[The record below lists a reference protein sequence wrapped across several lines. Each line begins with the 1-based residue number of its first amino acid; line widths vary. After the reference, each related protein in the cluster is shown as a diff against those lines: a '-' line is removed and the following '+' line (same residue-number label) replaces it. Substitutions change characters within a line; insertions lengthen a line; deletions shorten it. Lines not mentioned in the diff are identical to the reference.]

1 MNSVDEAVAP
11 QFWMG
16 GLLARDLV
24 EVSSNPSCLAD
35 GDFWAISTTY
45 EGEFRAA
52 KFKTI
57 SNEPFPLVS
66 STDKANE
73 SNQQISGKWDSGT
86 SESEYVA
93 YVEKIREEIASGG
106 VYQVNACR
114 RLSIKSTAT
123 LDLAFANILKSNPAP
138 FASYLRLNDL
148 EIASASPEL
157 FLTRDGDQIKT
168 SPIKGTKR
176 SAAESFGSKDRA
188 ENIMIV
194 DLMRNDLGQ
203 ICIPGSI
210 AVPDLL
216 RDEEHPGLS
225 HLVSDVIG
233 QLRSGITWAEI
244 FEALLPAGSI
254 SGAPKSAA
262 KRIIAELEPT
272 ARSTYCGVLGWI
284 HGDQA
289 VLSVAIRTFWREFD
303 FIHFGTGA
311 GITWSSD
318 AKAEWE
324 ETQLKAER
332 LISIIGGEL

>member
-1 MNSVDEAVAP
+1 
-11 QFWMG
+11 MG
-16 GLLARDLV
+16 GILARDLV
-24 EVSSNPSCLAD
+24 EISSDPSCLSD
-35 GDFWAISTTY
+35 GGFWAISTTY

-57 SNEPFPLVS
+57 SHEPFPRVS
-66 STDKANE
+66 VTAE
-73 SNQQISGKWDSGT
+73 VFGKWESET
-86 SESEYVA
+86 SENDYLH
-93 YVEKIREEIASGG
+93 YVEKIREEIATGG

-114 RLSIKSTAT
+114 RLSIKSDAK
-123 LDLAFANILKSNPAP
+123 LDQAFERILELNPAP
-138 FASYLRLNDL
+138 FASYIRYGNL

-157 FLTRDGDQIKT
+157 FLTREGNQIKT

-176 SAAESFGSKDRA
+176 SVNEKFGSKDRA
-188 ENIMIV
+188 ENVMIV

-225 HLVSDVIG
+225 HLVSDVTG
-233 QLRSGITWAEI
+233 QLLSGISWTEI
-244 FEALLPAGSI
+244 LAALLPAGSI

-262 KRIIAELEPT
+262 RRIISECEVVP
-272 ARSTYCGVLGWI
+272 RDTYCGVLGWV

-289 VLSVAIRTFWREFD
+289 VLSVAIRIFWRESGYL
-303 FIHFGTGA
+303 HFGTGA

-318 AKAEWE
+318 AAAEWE

>member
-1 MNSVDEAVAP
+1 M
-11 QFWMG
+11 
-16 GLLARDLV
+16 LARDLV
-24 EVSSNPSCLAD
+24 ETSSEPDCLSD
-35 GDFWAISTTY
+35 GGFWAISTTY

-52 KFKTI
+52 KFESAITT
-57 SNEPFPLVS
+57 PFPLDLKRPKV
-66 STDKANE
+66 E
-73 SNQQISGKWDSGT
+73 GKWNSHT
-86 SESEYVA
+86 SESEYMD
-93 YVEKIREEIASGG
+93 YVEKIREEIANGG

-114 RLSIKSTAT
+114 RLSIKSTAK
-123 LDLAFANILKSNPAP
+123 LSQAFSNILESNPAP
-138 FASYLRLNDL
+138 FASYLKFADV

-157 FLTRDGDQIKT
+157 FITRNGSEIKT

-176 SAAESFGSKDRA
+176 TAAEKFGSKDRA
-188 ENIMIV
+188 ENVMIV

-225 HLVSDVIG
+225 HLVSDVTG
-233 QLRSGITWAEI
+233 QLLNDVTWREI
-244 FEALLPAGSI
+244 LDALLPAGSI

-262 KRIIAELEPT
+262 KRIISDLETVP
-272 ARSTYCGVLGWI
+272 RGPYCGVLGWV

-289 VLSVAIRTFWREFD
+289 VLSVAIRIFWREAD
-303 FIHFGTGA
+303 YLHFGTGA

-318 AKAEWE
+318 AHAEWD

-332 LISIIGGEL
+332 LISIVGGEL

>member
-1 MNSVDEAVAP
+1 
-11 QFWMG
+11 MG
-16 GLLARDLV
+16 GVLARDLV
-24 EVSSNPSCLAD
+24 ETSSEPDCLSD
-35 GDFWAISTTY
+35 GGFWAISTTY

-52 KFKTI
+52 KFESAITT
-57 SNEPFPLVS
+57 PFPLDLKRPKV
-66 STDKANE
+66 E
-73 SNQQISGKWDSGT
+73 GKWNSHT
-86 SESEYVA
+86 SESEYMD
-93 YVEKIREEIASGG
+93 YVEKIREEIANGG

-114 RLSIKSTAT
+114 RLSIKSTAK
-123 LDLAFANILKSNPAP
+123 LSQAFSNILESNPAP
-138 FASYLRLNDL
+138 FASYLKFADV

-157 FLTRDGDQIKT
+157 FITRNGSEIKT

-176 SAAESFGSKDRA
+176 TAAEKFGSKDRA
-188 ENIMIV
+188 ENVMIV

-225 HLVSDVIG
+225 HLVSDVTG
-233 QLRSGITWAEI
+233 QLLNDVTWREI
-244 FEALLPAGSI
+244 LDALLPAGSI

-262 KRIIAELEPT
+262 KRIISDLETVP
-272 ARSTYCGVLGWI
+272 RGPYCGVLGWV

-289 VLSVAIRTFWREFD
+289 VLSVAIRIFWREAD
-303 FIHFGTGA
+303 YLHFGTGA

-318 AKAEWE
+318 AHAEWD

-332 LISIIGGEL
+332 LISIVGGEL

>member
-1 MNSVDEAVAP
+1 VNSPTEADQP

-16 GLLARDLV
+16 GVLARDLV
-24 EVSSNPSCLAD
+24 EISSDPSCLSD
-35 GDFWAISTTY
+35 GGFWAISTTY

-52 KFKTI
+52 KFKSI
-57 SNEPFPLVS
+57 STAPFRREITTPKV
-66 STDKANE
+66 E
-73 SNQQISGKWDSGT
+73 GKWSSHS
-86 SESEYVA
+86 SESEYID
-93 YVEKIREEIASGG
+93 YVEKIRQEIASGG

-114 RLSIKSTAT
+114 RLSLKSSAK
-123 LDLAFANILKSNPAP
+123 LDQVFVNILAANPAP
-138 FASYLRLNDL
+138 FASYLKFEDI

-157 FLTRDGDQIKT
+157 FITRDGNEIKT

-176 SAAESFGSKDRA
+176 TVAEKFGSKDRA
-188 ENIMIV
+188 ENVMIV

-225 HLVSDVIG
+225 HLVSDVTG
-233 QLRSGITWAEI
+233 QLRSGVTWEEI
-244 FEALLPAGSI
+244 FRSLLPAGSI

-262 KRIIAELEPT
+262 KRIISELEPL
-272 ARSTYCGVLGWI
+272 ARGTYCGVLGWV
-284 HGDQA
+284 HGDKA
-289 VLSVAIRTFWREFD
+289 VLSVAIRIFWRESD
-303 FIHFGTGA
+303 YLHFGTGA

-318 AKAEWE
+318 ARAEWD

-332 LISIIGGEL
+332 LISIVGGEL

>member
-1 MNSVDEAVAP
+1 MNSANWAAPP

-16 GLLARDLV
+16 GVLARDLV
-24 EVSSNPSCLAD
+24 EVSSDPSCLAD

-52 KFKTI
+52 KFASVST
-57 SNEPFPLVS
+57 EPFPPV
-66 STDKANE
+66 AAAE
-73 SNQQISGKWDSGT
+73 RISGKWESST
-86 SESEYVA
+86 SQNQYMQ

-114 RLSIKSTAT
+114 RLSIQSSAT

-138 FASYLRLNDL
+138 FASYLRFGDM

-176 SAAESFGSKDRA
+176 SVSEKFGNKDRA

-216 RDEEHPGLS
+216 RDEDHPGLS
-225 HLVSDVIG
+225 HLVSDVTG

-244 FEALLPAGSI
+244 FIALLPAGSI

-262 KRIIAELEPT
+262 KRIISELEPT
-272 ARSTYCGVLGWI
+272 ARSTYCGVLGWV

-289 VLSVAIRTFWREFD
+289 VLSVAIRTFWRESE

-318 AKAEWE
+318 ARAEWE
-324 ETQLKAER
+324 ETELKAER

>member
-1 MNSVDEAVAP
+1 MNSATWAAPP

-16 GLLARDLV
+16 GVLARDLV
-24 EVSSNPSCLAD
+24 EVSSDPSCLAD

-52 KFKTI
+52 KFASVST
-57 SNEPFPLVS
+57 EPFPPV
-66 STDKANE
+66 AAGE
-73 SNQQISGKWDSGT
+73 RISGKWESST
-86 SESEYVA
+86 SQNQYMQ

-114 RLSIKSTAT
+114 RLSIKSSAT

-138 FASYLRLNDL
+138 FASYLRFGDM

-176 SAAESFGSKDRA
+176 SVSEKFGNKDRA

-216 RDEEHPGLS
+216 RDEDHPGLS
-225 HLVSDVIG
+225 HLVSDVTG

-244 FEALLPAGSI
+244 FIALLPAGSI

-262 KRIIAELEPT
+262 KRIISELEPT
-272 ARSTYCGVLGWI
+272 ARSTYCGVLGWV
-284 HGDQA
+284 HGDHA
-289 VLSVAIRTFWREFD
+289 VLSVAIRTFWRESE

-318 AKAEWE
+318 ARAEWE
-324 ETQLKAER
+324 ETELKAER

>member
-1 MNSVDEAVAP
+1 MNSAPWAAAP

-16 GLLARDLV
+16 GVLARDLI
-24 EVSSNPSCLAD
+24 EVSSDPRCLAD

-57 SNEPFPLVS
+57 TTESFPTVS
-66 STDKANE
+66 TTTRV
-73 SNQQISGKWDSGT
+73 SGKWESGT
-86 SESEYVA
+86 SESEYIQ
-93 YVEKIREEIASGG
+93 YVEMIREEIASGG

-114 RLSIKSTAT
+114 RLSVKSSAT

-138 FASYLRLNDL
+138 FASYLRFSEM

-176 SAAESFGSKDRA
+176 SASEKFGNKDRA
-188 ENIMIV
+188 ENVMIV

-216 RDEEHPGLS
+216 RDEDHPGLS
-225 HLVSDVIG
+225 HLVSDVTG

-244 FEALLPAGSI
+244 FTALLPAGSI

-262 KRIIAELEPT
+262 KRIISELEPT
-272 ARSTYCGVLGWI
+272 ARSTYCGVLGWV

-289 VLSVAIRTFWREFD
+289 VLSVAIRTFWRESE

-318 AKAEWE
+318 ARAEWE

>member
-1 MNSVDEAVAP
+1 MNEATQAAAP

-16 GLLARDLV
+16 GVLARDLV
-24 EVSSNPSCLAD
+24 EVSSDPGCLAD

-45 EGEFRAA
+45 EGQFRAA
-52 KFKTI
+52 RFETL
-57 SNEPFPLVS
+57 SNTNFPPVS
-66 STDKANE
+66 TTAKV
-73 SNQQISGKWDSGT
+73 SGKWESGT
-86 SESEYVA
+86 TESEYIQ

-114 RLSIKSTAT
+114 RLSIKSSAT

-138 FASYLRLNDL
+138 FASYLRFGDM

-176 SAAESFGSKDRA
+176 SVSEKFGNKDRA

-216 RDEEHPGLS
+216 RDEDHPGLS
-225 HLVSDVIG
+225 HLVSDVTG

-244 FEALLPAGSI
+244 FIALLPAGSI

-262 KRIIAELEPT
+262 KRIISELEPT
-272 ARSTYCGVLGWI
+272 PRSTYCGVLGWV

-289 VLSVAIRTFWREFD
+289 VLSVAIRTFWRESD

-318 AKAEWE
+318 ARAEWE
-324 ETQLKAER
+324 ETELKAER

>member
-1 MNSVDEAVAP
+1 MNSATWAGAP

-16 GLLARDLV
+16 GVLARDLV
-24 EVSSNPSCLAD
+24 EVSSDPSCLAD

-57 SNEPFPLVS
+57 TNEPFPTVI
-66 STDKANE
+66 TTVKV
-73 SNQQISGKWDSGT
+73 SGKWESST
-86 SESEYVA
+86 SESEYVK

-114 RLSIKSTAT
+114 RLSIESSAT

-138 FASYLRLNDL
+138 FASYLRFSDM

-176 SAAESFGSKDRA
+176 SASEKFGNKDRA

-216 RDEEHPGLS
+216 RDENHPGLS
-225 HLVSDVIG
+225 HLVSDVTG

-244 FEALLPAGSI
+244 FTALLPAGSI

-262 KRIIAELEPT
+262 KRIISELEPT
-272 ARSTYCGVLGWI
+272 ARSTYCGVLGWV

-289 VLSVAIRTFWREFD
+289 VLSVAIRTFWRESE

-318 AKAEWE
+318 ARAEWE

>member
-1 MNSVDEAVAP
+1 
-11 QFWMG
+11 MG
-16 GLLARDLV
+16 GVLARDLV
-24 EVSSNPSCLAD
+24 EVSSDPSSLAD
-35 GDFWAISTTY
+35 GGFWAITTTY

-57 SNEPFPLVS
+57 SNQAFPFVS
-66 STDKANE
+66 TATK
-73 SNQQISGKWDSGT
+73 ISGKWESDT
-86 SESEYVA
+86 SESEYLQ
-93 YVEKIREEIASGG
+93 YVEKIRAEIASGG

-114 RLSIKSTAT
+114 RLRIKTSAT
-123 LDLAFANILKSNPAP
+123 LDLAFVNILKSNPAP
-138 FASYLRLNDL
+138 FASYLRFNEI

-176 SAAESFGSKDRA
+176 SVSEKFGSKDRA
-188 ENIMIV
+188 ENVMIV

-225 HLVSDVIG
+225 HLVSDVTG
-233 QLRSGITWAEI
+233 QLRMGITWAEI
-244 FEALLPAGSI
+244 LAALLPAGSI

-262 KRIIAELEPT
+262 KRIISESEQKE
-272 ARSTYCGVLGWI
+272 RGTYCGVLGWV
-284 HGDQA
+284 HGDKA
-289 VLSVAIRTFWREFD
+289 VLSVAIRTFWRDGEF
-303 FIHFGTGA
+303 INFGTGA
-311 GITWSSD
+311 GITWSSE
-318 AKAEWE
+318 ARAEWE

>member
-1 MNSVDEAVAP
+1 MNSEAVADLP

-16 GLLARDLV
+16 GVLARDLV
-24 EVSSNPSCLAD
+24 AVSDDPACLAD
-35 GDFWAISTTY
+35 GGFWAISTTY
-45 EGEFRAA
+45 EGDFRAV
-52 KFKTI
+52 KFASI
-57 SNEPFPLVS
+57 STEQFPSVS
-66 STDKANE
+66 ASE
-73 SNQQISGKWDSGT
+73 RISGKWESNT
-86 SESEYVA
+86 SQNDYMN

-114 RLSIKSTAT
+114 RLSVKSSAT
-123 LDLAFANILKSNPAP
+123 LDLAFTNILQSNPAP
-138 FASYLRLNDL
+138 FASYLRFGEI

-157 FLTRDGDQIKT
+157 FLTRSGDQIKT

-176 SAAESFGSKDRA
+176 SASEKFGNKDRA

-225 HLVSDVIG
+225 HLVSDVTG
-233 QLRSGITWAEI
+233 QLRAGISWNEI
-244 FEALLPAGSI
+244 LKALLPAGSI

-262 KRIIAELEPT
+262 KRIIAELEPEP
-272 ARSTYCGVLGWI
+272 RNVYCGVMGWV

-289 VLSVAIRTFWREFD
+289 VLSVAIRTFWRESEY
-303 FIHFGTGA
+303 IHFGTGA
-311 GITWSSD
+311 GITWSSNVQ
-318 AKAEWE
+318 AEWD
-324 ETQLKAER
+324 ETELKAER
-332 LISIIGGEL
+332 LISIVGGDL

>member
-1 MNSVDEAVAP
+1 VNSDAVADLP

-16 GLLARDLV
+16 GMLARDLV
-24 EVSSNPSCLAD
+24 AVSDDPACLAD
-35 GDFWAISTTY
+35 GGFWAVSTTY
-45 EGEFRAA
+45 EGDFRAA
-52 KFKTI
+52 KFASI
-57 SNEPFPLVS
+57 STEPFPSVS
-66 STDKANE
+66 ASE
-73 SNQQISGKWDSGT
+73 RISGKWESNT
-86 SESEYVA
+86 SQNEYMN

-114 RLSIKSTAT
+114 RLSVRSSAT
-123 LDLAFANILKSNPAP
+123 LDLAFANILQSNPAP
-138 FASYLRLNDL
+138 FASYLRFGES

-157 FLTRDGDQIKT
+157 FLTRSGDQIKT

-176 SAAESFGSKDRA
+176 SAIEKFGNKDRA
-188 ENIMIV
+188 ENVMIV

-225 HLVSDVIG
+225 HLVSDVTG
-233 QLRSGITWAEI
+233 QLRAGIAWREI
-244 FEALLPAGSI
+244 LKALLPAGSI

-262 KRIIAELEPT
+262 KRIIAELEPEP
-272 ARSTYCGVLGWI
+272 RNTYCGVMGWV

-289 VLSVAIRTFWREFD
+289 VLSVAIRTFWREGEY
-303 FIHFGTGA
+303 IHFGTGA

-318 AKAEWE
+318 AQAEWD

-332 LISIIGGEL
+332 LISIVGGDL

>member
-1 MNSVDEAVAP
+1 MNSVDEAAAP

-16 GLLARDLV
+16 GLLARDLI
-24 EVSSNPSCLAD
+24 EVSADPSCLAD

-57 SNEPFPLVS
+57 SNQPFPTVS
-66 STDKANE
+66 TTVKVG
-73 SNQQISGKWDSGT
+73 GKWESGT

-114 RLSIKSTAT
+114 RLSIKSAAT

-194 DLMRNDLGQ
+194 DLMRNDLGR

-262 KRIIAELEPT
+262 KRIISQLEPT

-289 VLSVAIRTFWREFD
+289 VLSVAIRIFWRESE

>member
-1 MNSVDEAVAP
+1 MNSANWAAPP

-16 GLLARDLV
+16 GVLARDLV
-24 EVSSNPSCLAD
+24 EVSFDPSCLAD

-52 KFKTI
+52 KFASVST
-57 SNEPFPLVS
+57 EPFPPV
-66 STDKANE
+66 AAAE
-73 SNQQISGKWDSGT
+73 RISGKWESST
-86 SESEYVA
+86 SQNQYMQ

-114 RLSIKSTAT
+114 RLSIQSSAT

-138 FASYLRLNDL
+138 FASYLRFGDM

-176 SAAESFGSKDRA
+176 SVSEKFGNKDRA

-216 RDEEHPGLS
+216 RDEDHPGLS
-225 HLVSDVIG
+225 HLVSDVTG

-244 FEALLPAGSI
+244 FRALLPAGSI

-262 KRIIAELEPT
+262 KRIISELEPT
-272 ARSTYCGVLGWI
+272 ARSTYCGVLGWV

-289 VLSVAIRTFWREFD
+289 VLSVAIRTFWRESE

-318 AKAEWE
+318 ARAEWE
-324 ETQLKAER
+324 ETELKAER

>member
-1 MNSVDEAVAP
+1 
-11 QFWMG
+11 MG
-16 GLLARDLV
+16 GVLARDLI
-24 EVSSNPSCLAD
+24 EVSSDPRCLAD

-57 SNEPFPLVS
+57 TTESFPTVS
-66 STDKANE
+66 TTTRV
-73 SNQQISGKWDSGT
+73 SGKWESGT
-86 SESEYVA
+86 SESEYIQ
-93 YVEKIREEIASGG
+93 YVEMIREEIASGG

-114 RLSIKSTAT
+114 RLSVKSSAT

-138 FASYLRLNDL
+138 FASYLRFSEM

-176 SAAESFGSKDRA
+176 SASEKFGNKDRA
-188 ENIMIV
+188 ENVMIV

-216 RDEEHPGLS
+216 RDEDHPGLS
-225 HLVSDVIG
+225 HLVSDVTG
-233 QLRSGITWAEI
+233 ELRSGITWAEI
-244 FEALLPAGSI
+244 FTALLPAGSI

-262 KRIIAELEPT
+262 KRIISELEPT
-272 ARSTYCGVLGWI
+272 ARSTYCGVLGWV

-289 VLSVAIRTFWREFD
+289 VLSVAIRTFWRESE

-318 AKAEWE
+318 ARAEWE

>member
-1 MNSVDEAVAP
+1 
-11 QFWMG
+11 MG
-16 GLLARDLV
+16 GVLARDLV
-24 EVSSNPSCLAD
+24 ETSSDPDCLSD
-35 GDFWAISTTY
+35 GGFWAISTTY

-52 KFKTI
+52 KFESAITT
-57 SNEPFPLVS
+57 PFPLDLKRPKV
-66 STDKANE
+66 E
-73 SNQQISGKWDSGT
+73 GKWNSHT
-86 SESEYVA
+86 SESEYID
-93 YVEKIREEIASGG
+93 YVEKIREEIANGG

-114 RLSIKSTAT
+114 RLSIKSTAQ
-123 LDLAFANILKSNPAP
+123 LGQAFSNILESNPAP
-138 FASYLRLNDL
+138 FASYLKFADV

-157 FLTRDGDQIKT
+157 FITRNGSEIKT

-176 SAAESFGSKDRA
+176 TAAENFGSKDRA
-188 ENIMIV
+188 ENVMIV

-225 HLVSDVIG
+225 HLVSDVTG
-233 QLRSGITWAEI
+233 QLLNDVTWREI
-244 FEALLPAGSI
+244 LDALLPAGSI

-262 KRIIAELEPT
+262 RRIISDLETVP
-272 ARSTYCGVLGWI
+272 RGPYCGVLGWV

-289 VLSVAIRTFWREFD
+289 VLSVAIRIFWREAD
-303 FIHFGTGA
+303 YLHFGTGA

-318 AKAEWE
+318 AHSEWD

-332 LISIIGGEL
+332 LISIVGGEL

>member
-1 MNSVDEAVAP
+1 
-11 QFWMG
+11 MG
-16 GLLARDLV
+16 GVLAHDLI
-24 EVSSNPSCLAD
+24 EVSSDPSSLAD
-35 GDFWAISTTY
+35 GGFWAVSTTY

-57 SNEPFPLVS
+57 THQHFPVAPSSVKVS
-66 STDKANE
+66 GSWE
-73 SNQQISGKWDSGT
+73 SDMTEEQ
-86 SESEYVA
+86 YVD
-93 YVEKIREEIASGG
+93 YVEKIRSEIADGG

-114 RLSIKSTAT
+114 RLRVKTSA
-123 LDLAFANILKSNPAP
+123 DLEVAFANILESNPAP
-138 FASYLRLNDL
+138 YASYLRFNEI

-157 FLTRDGDQIKT
+157 FLIRDRDQIKT

-176 SAAESFGSKDRA
+176 LATEKFGNKDRA
-188 ENIMIV
+188 ENVMIV

-216 RDEEHPGLS
+216 RDEDHPGLS
-225 HLVSDVIG
+225 HLVSDVTG
-233 QLRSGITWAEI
+233 HLRSGISWGEI
-244 FEALLPAGSI
+244 FAALLPAGSI

-262 KRIIAELEPT
+262 KRIISQSERTE
-272 ARSTYCGVLGWI
+272 RDSYCGVLGWA

-289 VLSVAIRTFWREFD
+289 VLSVAIRIFWREGE
-303 FIHFGTGA
+303 FINFGTGA

-318 AKAEWE
+318 AHAEWK

>member
-1 MNSVDEAVAP
+1 
-11 QFWMG
+11 MG
-16 GLLARDLV
+16 GVLARDLV
-24 EVSSNPSCLAD
+24 QVSNDPACLSD
-35 GDFWAISTTY
+35 GGFWAISTTY

-57 SNEPFPLVS
+57 SNEPFPPIASVE
-66 STDKANE
+66 K
-73 SNQQISGKWDSGT
+73 ISGKWKSGT
-86 SESEYVA
+86 SESEYVG

-114 RLSIKSTAT
+114 RLSIKSSAS
-123 LDLAFANILKSNPAP
+123 LDLAFANILESNPAP
-138 FASYLRLNDL
+138 FASYLRFDEL

-176 SAAESFGSKDRA
+176 SVAEKFGSKDRA
-188 ENIMIV
+188 ENVMIV

-225 HLVSDVIG
+225 HLVSDVTG
-233 QLRSGITWAEI
+233 TLRSGIKWAEI
-244 FEALLPAGSI
+244 LSALLPAGSI

-262 KRIIAELEPT
+262 IRIISELEPT
-272 ARSTYCGVLGWI
+272 PRITYCGVMGWVR
-284 HGDQA
+284 GDKA
-289 VLSVAIRTFWREFD
+289 VLSVAIRTFWRDGEY
-303 FIHFGTGA
+303 IHFGTGA

-332 LISIIGGEL
+332 LISIVGGEL

>member
-1 MNSVDEAVAP
+1 
-11 QFWMG
+11 MG
-16 GLLARDLV
+16 GVLARDLV
-24 EVSSNPSCLAD
+24 EVSSDPSCLAD
-35 GDFWAISTTY
+35 GGFWAITTTY

-57 SNEPFPLVS
+57 KNQAFPFVS
-66 STDKANE
+66 TTTK
-73 SNQQISGKWDSGT
+73 ISGKWESNT
-86 SESEYVA
+86 SESKYLQ
-93 YVEKIREEIASGG
+93 YVEKIRAEIAAGG

-114 RLSIKSTAT
+114 RLSIKTSAT

-138 FASYLRLNDL
+138 FASYLRFNEI

-176 SAAESFGSKDRA
+176 SVSEKFGSKDRA
-188 ENIMIV
+188 ENVMIV

-225 HLVSDVIG
+225 HLVSDVTG
-233 QLRSGITWAEI
+233 QLRMGITWAEI
-244 FEALLPAGSI
+244 LAALLPAGSI

-262 KRIIAELEPT
+262 KRIISESEQKE
-272 ARSTYCGVLGWI
+272 RGTYCGVLGWV
-284 HGDQA
+284 HGDKA
-289 VLSVAIRTFWREFD
+289 VLSVAIRTFWRDGEF
-303 FIHFGTGA
+303 INFGTGA

-318 AKAEWE
+318 AISEWE
-324 ETQLKAER
+324 ETELKAER

>member
-1 MNSVDEAVAP
+1 
-11 QFWMG
+11 MG
-16 GLLARDLV
+16 GVLARDLV
-24 EVSSNPSCLAD
+24 QVSNDPACLSD
-35 GDFWAISTTY
+35 GGFWAISTTY

-57 SNEPFPLVS
+57 SNEPFPPIASVE
-66 STDKANE
+66 K
-73 SNQQISGKWDSGT
+73 ISGKWKSGT
-86 SESEYVA
+86 SESEYVG
-93 YVEKIREEIASGG
+93 YVEKIRKEIASGG

-114 RLSIKSTAT
+114 RLSIKSSAS
-123 LDLAFANILKSNPAP
+123 LDLAFANILESNPAP
-138 FASYLRLNDL
+138 FASYLRFDEL

-176 SAAESFGSKDRA
+176 SVAEKFGSKDRA
-188 ENIMIV
+188 ENVMIV

-225 HLVSDVIG
+225 HLVSDVTG
-233 QLRSGITWAEI
+233 TLRSGITWAEI
-244 FEALLPAGSI
+244 LSALLPAGSI

-262 KRIIAELEPT
+262 IRIISELEPT
-272 ARSTYCGVLGWI
+272 PRSTYCGVMGWVR
-284 HGDQA
+284 GDKA
-289 VLSVAIRTFWREFD
+289 VLSVAIRTFWRDGEY
-303 FIHFGTGA
+303 IHFGTGA

-332 LISIIGGEL
+332 LILIVGGEL

>member
-1 MNSVDEAVAP
+1 MNSATEAGAP

-16 GLLARDLV
+16 GVLARDLV
-24 EVSSNPSCLAD
+24 EVSSDPSCLAD
-35 GDFWAISTTY
+35 GEFWAISTTY

-57 SNEPFPLVS
+57 TNEPF
-66 STDKANE
+66 ST
-73 SNQQISGKWDSGT
+73 ILTTMRVSGKWESST
-86 SESEYVA
+86 SESEYIQ

-114 RLSIKSTAT
+114 RLSIKSSAT

-138 FASYLRLNDL
+138 FASYLRFSEL

-176 SAAESFGSKDRA
+176 SASEKFGNKDRA

-216 RDEEHPGLS
+216 RDEDHPGLS
-225 HLVSDVIG
+225 HLVSDVTG

-244 FEALLPAGSI
+244 FTALLPAGSI

-262 KRIIAELEPT
+262 KRIISELEPT
-272 ARSTYCGVLGWI
+272 VRSTYCGVLGWV

-289 VLSVAIRTFWREFD
+289 VISVAIRTFWRESD

-311 GITWSSD
+311 GITWSSE

>member
-1 MNSVDEAVAP
+1 
-11 QFWMG
+11 MG
-16 GLLARDLV
+16 GVLARDLV
-24 EVSSNPSCLAD
+24 EVSSDPSCLAD
-35 GDFWAISTTY
+35 GEFWAISTTY

-57 SNEPFPLVS
+57 TNEPF
-66 STDKANE
+66 ST
-73 SNQQISGKWDSGT
+73 ILTTMRVSGKWESST
-86 SESEYVA
+86 SESEYIQ

-114 RLSIKSTAT
+114 RLSIKSSAT

-138 FASYLRLNDL
+138 FASYFRFSEL

-176 SAAESFGSKDRA
+176 SASEKFGNKDRA

-216 RDEEHPGLS
+216 RDEDHPGLS
-225 HLVSDVIG
+225 HLVSDVTG
-233 QLRSGITWAEI
+233 RLRSGITWVEI

-262 KRIIAELEPT
+262 KRIISELEPT
-272 ARSTYCGVLGWI
+272 ARNTYCGVLGWV

-289 VLSVAIRTFWREFD
+289 VISVAIRTFWRESD

-311 GITWSSD
+311 GITWSSE

>member
-1 MNSVDEAVAP
+1 
-11 QFWMG
+11 
-16 GLLARDLV
+16 
-24 EVSSNPSCLAD
+24 
-35 GDFWAISTTY
+35 
-45 EGEFRAA
+45 
-52 KFKTI
+52 
-57 SNEPFPLVS
+57 
-66 STDKANE
+66 
-73 SNQQISGKWDSGT
+73 
-86 SESEYVA
+86 
-93 YVEKIREEIASGG
+93 VEKIREEIASGG

-114 RLSIKSTAT
+114 RLSVKSSAT
-123 LDLAFANILKSNPAP
+123 LDLAFVNILKSNPAP
-138 FASYLRLNDL
+138 FASYLQFSDM

-176 SAAESFGSKDRA
+176 SASEKFGNKDRA
-188 ENIMIV
+188 ENVMIV

-216 RDEEHPGLS
+216 RDEDHPGLS
-225 HLVSDVIG
+225 HLVSDVTG
-233 QLRSGITWAEI
+233 QLRSGITWTEI
-244 FEALLPAGSI
+244 FTALLPAGSI

-262 KRIIAELEPT
+262 KRIISELEPT
-272 ARSTYCGVLGWI
+272 ARSTYCGVLGWV

-289 VLSVAIRTFWREFD
+289 VLSVAIRTFWRESE

-318 AKAEWE
+318 ARAEWE

>member
-1 MNSVDEAVAP
+1 
-11 QFWMG
+11 MG
-16 GLLARDLV
+16 GVLARDLV
-24 EVSSNPSCLAD
+24 EISSDPNCLSD
-35 GDFWAISTTY
+35 GGFWAVSTTY

-57 SNEPFPLVS
+57 SNEAFPTAATTAQV
-66 STDKANE
+66 
-73 SNQQISGKWDSGT
+73 SGKWESGT
-86 SESEYVA
+86 SRAQYLQ
-93 YVEKIREEIASGG
+93 YVEKIRDEIATGG

-114 RLSIKSTAT
+114 RLSIKSAAK
-123 LDLAFANILKSNPAP
+123 LDQAFANILESNPAP
-138 FASYLRLNDL
+138 FASYAKFGKL

-157 FLTRDGDQIKT
+157 FLTRQGNQIKT

-176 SAAESFGSKDRA
+176 DATETFGIKDRA
-188 ENIMIV
+188 ENVMIV

-203 ICIPGSI
+203 ICTAGTI

-216 RDEEHPGLS
+216 RDEKHPGLS
-225 HLVSDVIG
+225 HLVSDVTG

-244 FEALLPAGSI
+244 LSALLPAGSI

-262 KRIIAELEPT
+262 TRIISECEVVP
-272 ARSTYCGVLGWI
+272 RDTYCGVLGWV

-289 VLSVAIRTFWREFD
+289 ILSVAIRIFWRENEYL
-303 FIHFGTGA
+303 HFGTGA

-318 AKAEWE
+318 AAAEWE

>member
-1 MNSVDEAVAP
+1 MNSDSLADLP

-16 GLLARDLV
+16 GVLARDLAQ
-24 EVSSNPSCLAD
+24 VSNDPACLSD
-35 GDFWAISTTY
+35 GGFWAISTTY

-57 SNEPFPLVS
+57 SNEPFPPIATIAKV
-66 STDKANE
+66 
-73 SNQQISGKWDSGT
+73 SGKWESGT
-86 SESEYVA
+86 TESEYVE

-114 RLSIKSTAT
+114 RLSIKSSAT
-123 LDLAFANILKSNPAP
+123 LDLAFANILEANPAP
-138 FASYLRLNDL
+138 FASYLRFIDL

-157 FLTRDGDQIKT
+157 FLIRDGDQIKT

-176 SAAESFGSKDRA
+176 SVAEKFGSKDRA
-188 ENIMIV
+188 ENVMIV

-225 HLVSDVIG
+225 HLVSDVMG
-233 QLRSGITWAEI
+233 QLREGITWQEI
-244 FEALLPAGSI
+244 LQALLPAGSI

-262 KRIIAELEPT
+262 RRIIAELEPT
-272 ARSTYCGVLGWI
+272 PRDTYCGIMGWVS
-284 HGDQA
+284 GDKA
-289 VLSVAIRTFWREFD
+289 VLSVAIRTFWRDGEY
-303 FIHFGTGA
+303 IHFGTGA

-332 LISIIGGEL
+332 LISIVGGEL

>member
-1 MNSVDEAVAP
+1 MNEATQAAAP

-16 GLLARDLV
+16 GVLARDLV
-24 EVSSNPSCLAD
+24 EVGSDPGCLAD

-45 EGEFRAA
+45 EGQFRAA
-52 KFKTI
+52 RFETL
-57 SNEPFPLVS
+57 SNANFPPVS
-66 STDKANE
+66 TTAKV
-73 SNQQISGKWDSGT
+73 SGKWESGT
-86 SESEYVA
+86 TESEYIQ

-114 RLSIKSTAT
+114 RLSIKSSAT

-138 FASYLRLNDL
+138 FASYLRFGDM

-176 SAAESFGSKDRA
+176 SVSEKFGNKDRA

-216 RDEEHPGLS
+216 RDEDHPGLS
-225 HLVSDVIG
+225 HLVSDVTG

-244 FEALLPAGSI
+244 FIALLPAGSI

-262 KRIIAELEPT
+262 KRIISELEPT
-272 ARSTYCGVLGWI
+272 ARSTYCGVLGWV

-289 VLSVAIRTFWREFD
+289 VLSVAIRTFWRESD

-318 AKAEWE
+318 ARAEWE
-324 ETQLKAER
+324 ETELKAER